1 MTTFDTPEP
10 ISATVEVGVGDVRI
24 EASDRADTTVDVRPS
39 DPGRRG
45 DVAAAEQTRVEL
57 ANGQLLVKGPTGWR
71 QWVSKRGD
79 SVDVTIALPARSG
92 VRVEVGVGAVR
103 GGGRLG
109 DARCKVGVGD
119 VSLAETGSLD
129 VKTGAGDV
137 SVEAAA
143 GKTVVETGSGRIRIG
158 RIGGPAVV
166 KNANG
171 DTWIREVAGEGRVR
185 AANGDIAI
193 DVAGAGVVA
202 KTANGSVRLGEV
214 SDGAVEVHT
223 AFGDLEVGVHDGVAA
238 WLDLHTSFGNMVN
251 ELDEAAD
258 PGAGEATVQVRA
270 STSYGDIRIHRSSAT
285 GATRGAS

>member
-1 MTTFDTPEP
+1 
-10 ISATVEVGVGDVRI
+10 
-24 EASDRADTTVDVRPS
+24 
-39 DPGRRG
+39 
-45 DVAAAEQTRVEL
+45 
-57 ANGQLLVKGPTGWR
+57 
-71 QWVSKRGD
+71 
-79 SVDVTIALPARSG
+79 
-92 VRVEVGVGAVR
+92 
-103 GGGRLG
+103 
-109 DARCKVGVGD
+109 
-119 VSLAETGSLD
+119 
-129 VKTGAGDV
+129 
-137 SVEAAA
+137 VEAAA